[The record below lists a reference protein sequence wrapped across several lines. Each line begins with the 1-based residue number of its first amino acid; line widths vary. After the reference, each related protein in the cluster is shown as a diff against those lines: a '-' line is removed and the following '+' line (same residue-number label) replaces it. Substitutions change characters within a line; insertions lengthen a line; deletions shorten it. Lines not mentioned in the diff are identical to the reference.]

1 MPSISINLLYNG
13 FIPLKY
19 VSHKPLKKLD
29 WDKLRNFVE
38 EHKGEISD
46 IFAGIKEDWDWTGD
60 HVYSD
65 RDGWIEPNMAYT
77 ESIWA
82 TPVARIWWKPEYD
95 GIDEFY
101 DFILEEN
108 K

>member
-1 MPSISINLLYNG
+1 MFKLVDTMVG
-13 FIPLKY
+13 FTMGQAARAAGN
-19 VSHKPLKKLD
+19 PLKKLD

-46 IFAGIKEDWDWTGD
+46 IFAGIKEDWHWTGD

-65 RDGWIEPNMAYT
+65 KDGWIEPNMAYT

-82 TPVARIWWKPEYD
+82 TPVALILWKPEYD
-95 GIDEFY
+95 GIDEFS

-108 K
+108 N

>member
-1 MPSISINLLYNG
+1 M
-13 FIPLKY
+13 
-19 VSHKPLKKLD
+19 D
-29 WDKLRNFVE
+29 WDKLRDFVE
-38 EHKGEISD
+38 EQKGEIAD
-46 IFAGIKEDWDWTGD
+46 IFAGIEEDWDWTED

-65 RDGWIEPNMAYT
+65 EDGWIEPNMAYT
-77 ESIWA
+77 ESVWA
-82 TPVARIWWKPEYD
+82 TSVARIWWKPGYD

>member
-1 MPSISINLLYNG
+1 MFKLVDTING
-13 FIPLKY
+13 FLMGQAARAAG
-19 VSHKPLKKLD
+19 KPLKILD

-38 EHKGEISD
+38 EHKGEIAD
-46 IFAGIKEDWDWTGD
+46 IFAGIKEDWHWTGD

-65 RDGWIEPNMAYT
+65 NDGWIEPNMAYT
-77 ESIWA
+77 ESVWA
-82 TPVARIWWKPEYD
+82 TPVALILWKPEYD
-95 GIDEFY
+95 GIDEFS

>member
-1 MPSISINLLYNG
+1 MFKLVDTMVG
-13 FIPLKY
+13 FALGQAARAAGNPLKN
-19 VSHKPLKKLD
+19 LD
-29 WDKLRNFVE
+29 WDKLHDFVE
-38 EHKGEISD
+38 QHKGEISD
-46 IFAGIKEDWDWTGD
+46 IYAGIEEDWDWTAD

-65 RDGWIEPNMAYT
+65 KDGWIPNAAYT

-82 TPVARIWWKPEYD
+82 TPVAYIWWKPGYD